1 MYKISK
7 QETNTKEK
15 IIKIKVTKI
24 IANILEENRRLN
36 YRNNYVNN
44 RNKADMIKYSSLSGN
59 ILYKIYSGR
68 YLV

>member
-1 MYKISK
+1 M
-7 QETNTKEK
+7 
-15 IIKIKVTKI
+15 KVTKI

-44 RNKADMIKYSSLSGN
+44 LNKADMIKYTSLSGN
-59 ILYKIYSGR
+59 MLYKIYSGR